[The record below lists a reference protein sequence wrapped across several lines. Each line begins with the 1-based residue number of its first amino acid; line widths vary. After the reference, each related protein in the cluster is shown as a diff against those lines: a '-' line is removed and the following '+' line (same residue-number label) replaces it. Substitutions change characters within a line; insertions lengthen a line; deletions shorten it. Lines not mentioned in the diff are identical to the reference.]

1 MVWWQKCAVFLV
13 ASLRLL
19 WVRFR
24 LWQAG
29 PSWLESK
36 LYFVE
41 PINYVEATSADHQYV
56 AKLNEVV
63 RLAARCQ
70 YRRSAC
76 LPTSI
81 VLYEMLRPKGYAVR
95 LKIGV
100 NKTAQKLYSHAWV
113 ELDGQMINEPEH
125 VAQQYTDLQEHCL
138 QRNPYNKNRV
148 ANPKT
153 EK

>member
-1 MVWWQKCAVFLV
+1 MTWMQKTAIFLV
-13 ASLRLL
+13 ASGHLL

-36 LYFVE
+36 LS
-41 PINYVEATSADHQYV
+41 PLNDASDMQSAQVHFQYAV
-56 AKLNEVV
+56 QLYEII

-70 YRRSAC
+70 YRQSAC
-76 LPTSI
+76 LPKSI
-81 VLYEMLRPKGYAVR
+81 VLYEMLQSKGYAVQ

-100 NKTAQKLYSHAWV
+100 NKTAQRLYSHAWV
-113 ELDGQMINEPEH
+113 EFDGKMISEPEQ
-125 VAQQYTDLQEHCL
+125 VAQQFTDLQGCDL
-138 QRNPYNKNRV
+138 QGEAHNKNKV
-148 ANPKT
+148 AKPNT